1 MRPESRSP
9 RKKLVHPWAD
19 IVPISDPSNY
29 NEVNL
34 YLAEI
39 IDSTIEQF
47 KSLIEKA
54 RTFTEV
60 MTSQSMTEYFPVE
73 KKNKLYSWKN
83 HTGKKVTTLIMT
95 DTILSQKREEKL
107 CKKGTISFAIPL
119 INNNSDI
126 GLHMGTNNVPYCT
139 TETMVDQILRLSIF
153 FFCRKSQLVRLLF
166 ILQR

>member
-1 MRPESRSP
+1 MRPKSRSP

-73 KKNKLYSWKN
+73 KKKTNYI
-83 HTGKKVTTLIMT
+83 V
-95 DTILSQKREEKL
+95 EKITQ
-107 CKKGTISFAIPL
+107 G
-119 INNNSDI
+119 
-126 GLHMGTNNVPYCT
+126 
-139 TETMVDQILRLSIF
+139 
-153 FFCRKSQLVRLLF
+153 RKS
-166 ILQR
+166 ILW